1 MDLDDAA
8 VPADDAVL
16 RHVVE
21 RGGGGAQAGGI
32 EAVALGGFVEVNA
45 QVAHQLF
52 DDVAAQAVL
61 GGEGDA
67 AGDGQVA
74 GGDGGLVGGDGGCVL
89 HVALGQGADGGGAEA
104 EEDGGG
110 VGGVALEVAAHGLGV
125 GGDCQ
130 GVVGAGV
137 VIEPD
142 TDILLLI
149 GAADVAECVGAEF
162 PTALAVDAAS
172 LCVESDMTGWRGL
185 AAGTVAGL
193 MGSRAVLFRSHAAP
207 DPQLH
212 EAACLLA
219 THEALVRIPGDGPP
233 AMLALAARDGMTL
246 DPLQGAGALAFL
258 GRALAVAL
266 GR

>member
-1 MDLDDAA
+1 MRATARRREDMNEAA
-8 VPADDAVL
+8 VAAWLRANPGFLADNPGLYHHLVPPVRVHGEALADHMAAMLRAARAEADGVL
-16 RHVVE
+16 
-21 RGGGGAQAGGI
+21 AAGRAAAGLAGRVQ
-32 EAVALGGFVEVNA
+32 EAV
-45 QVAHQLF
+45 
-52 DDVAAQAVL
+52 
-61 GGEGDA
+61 
-67 AGDGQVA
+67 
-74 GGDGGLVGGDGGCVL
+74 
-89 HVALGQGADGGGAEA
+89 
-104 EEDGGG
+104 
-110 VGGVALEVAAHGLGV
+110 
-125 GGDCQ
+125 
-130 GVVGAGV
+130 
-137 VIEPD
+137 
-142 TDILLLI
+142 LLLI